1 MEQDHF
7 TSIDL
12 DEDGEGG
19 MRREILLE
27 LINLS
32 PDKKRKVLTLLEEL
46 VRNSVRKL

>member
-1 MEQDHF
+1 MEQHQL

-12 DEDGEGG
+12 GEDGEGKV
-19 MRREILLE
+19 RREILLK

-46 VRNSVRKL
+46 VRKK

>member
-12 DEDGEGG
+12 GDDEEGRI
-19 MRREILLE
+19 RREILLE

-46 VRNSVRKL
+46 VRNK

>member
-12 DEDGEGG
+12 GDDEEGSI
-19 MRREILLE
+19 RREILLE

-46 VRNSVRKL
+46 VRNK

>member
-1 MEQDHF
+1 MEQGQF

-12 DEDGEGG
+12 GDDEEGRI
-19 MRREILLE
+19 RRKILLE

-46 VRNSVRKL
+46 VRNK

>member
-12 DEDGEGG
+12 GDDEEGRI
-19 MRREILLE
+19 RREILLE